1 MIIPTEV
8 GCCICL
14 LLLLLQLL
22 PSHVHISC
30 VQWRFN
36 CCNSHDGCAHCILFF
51 AGTDVFGETKEVL
64 MVRAAGDAVAAACC
78 RLLIG
83 TAMVV
88 PVATV
93 AAVATAGAVELQL
106 QLQYQHLF

>member
-1 MIIPTEV
+1 
-8 GCCICL
+8 
-14 LLLLLQLL
+14 
-22 PSHVHISC
+22 
-30 VQWRFN
+30 
-36 CCNSHDGCAHCILFF
+36 
-51 AGTDVFGETKEVL
+51 